1 MNYIEF
7 TETVCDKVRELYQN
21 EDCTVEVQH
30 TLKNNAVSLCALVI
44 RYTGEEA
51 APAIYLEQYYDMY
64 KDGTSVEDIVKDIVE
79 EFKEAMEGYDI
90 ILPDLTDFDSV
101 KDSIVSVSYTHLA
114 ESDAATL
121 LNGLGIETDLHYKM
135 MSELNGSQ
143 KVKVLLAKALFG
155 NPDIL
160 LLDEPTNHLDLDAI
174 AWLEEF
180 LIDFENTVIVV
191 SHDRYFLNK
200 VCTQIAD
207 IDYAK
212 IQLYA
217 GNYDFWYCLLYTS
230 RCV

>member
-101 KDSIVSVSYTHLA
+101 KDSIVCRLINT
-114 ESDAATL
+114 ESNSKMLEDVPHKEFLDLSIVFMALLKIPGVQWDRSLFQTIL
-121 LNGLGIETDLHYKM
+121 LNCGARMLNHCIALQLITRTECIRYAYRICVISLWNIYRWIRMHYRTA
-135 MSELNGSQ
+135 SL
-143 KVKVLLAKALFG
+143 
-155 NPDIL
+155 
-160 LLDEPTNHLDLDAI
+160 T
-174 AWLEEF
+174 
-180 LIDFENTVIVV
+180 
-191 SHDRYFLNK
+191 
-200 VCTQIAD
+200 
-207 IDYAK
+207 
-212 IQLYA
+212 
-217 GNYDFWYCLLYTS
+217 
-230 RCV
+230 

>member
-90 ILPDLTDFDSV
+90 ILPDLTDFESV
-101 KDSIVSVSYTHLA
+101 KDSNNN
-114 ESDAATL
+114 
-121 LNGLGIETDLHYKM
+121 LNI
-135 MSELNGSQ
+135 
-143 KVKVLLAKALFG
+143 
-155 NPDIL
+155 I
-160 LLDEPTNHLDLDAI
+160 
-174 AWLEEF
+174 
-180 LIDFENTVIVV
+180 
-191 SHDRYFLNK
+191 
-200 VCTQIAD
+200 
-207 IDYAK
+207 
-212 IQLYA
+212 
-217 GNYDFWYCLLYTS
+217 
-230 RCV
+230 